1 MLLDTCV
8 LSELVKP
15 IPDSRVIDF
24 FNHLNDEQV
33 VLSSITLAEL
43 HRGIARLPPS
53 KRQLELTR
61 WLDGIEQQYAK
72 HILDFDRTTARL
84 WGQLTS
90 TAQRQGKS
98 LSFMDSMIAA
108 TAIQH
113 QLSLVTRNITDFQY
127 CNIPLI
133 NPWDQ

>member
-15 IPDSRVIDF
+15 NPDSKVIDF
-24 FNHLNDEQV
+24 FNNLNDQQFLV
-33 VLSSITLAEL
+33 SSITLAEL
-43 HRGIARLPPS
+43 HRGIAWLTPS
-53 KRQLELTR
+53 KRQLELAQ
-61 WLDGIEQQYAK
+61 WLNGVEEQYAE

-84 WGQLTS
+84 WGQLIS
-90 TAQRQGKS
+90 IAQRQGKS

-113 QLSLVTRNITDFQY
+113 QLSLVTRNIADFQY

-133 NPWDQ
+133 NPWT

>member
-15 IPDSRVIDF
+15 NPDDKVIAF
-24 FNHLNDEQV
+24 FNQLAHQQV
-33 VLSSITLAEL
+33 FISSITLAEL
-43 HRGIARLPPS
+43 HRGIARLNPS
-53 KRQLELTR
+53 KRQLELTQ
-61 WLDGIEQQYAK
+61 WLETLEENYAAN
-72 HILDFDRTTARL
+72 ILDFERATARV
-84 WGQLTS
+84 WGQLTAL
-90 TAQRQGKS
+90 AQKQGKT

-113 QLSLVTRNITDFQY
+113 QTSVVTRNIADFQY

-133 NPWDQ
+133 NPWA